1 MTRKHTLIALLLAVA
16 LVAVGCAAGFT
27 SSGESSAPVDD
38 ASSISFYFDDL
49 APYGTW
55 VDLTPYGWVWVP
67 VDTPVGWRPYTVG
80 YWTYSDEGW
89 LWVSEDP
96 WGWIPYHYG
105 RWTWDRDYGWLWVP
119 GDVWAPA
126 WVAWRYGPGWV
137 GWAPL
142 PPDVSWRPDIGL
154 MYTDP
159 DLDRHIHKYRWCF
172 TPAGDFGTT
181 RERVRVE
188 PASRNVTLLGTTRNV
203 TKYAAAPRPIEE
215 GMNPDLIAERG
226 GSPIVPLPIVD
237 SPNPIHVQGVT
248 FRERSLEVYRPKAG
262 VTETVRERV
271 RNVPAAERPLP
282 PRQAMDRLKQQQ
294 TQIDDVVKEQRKE
307 LADEHARE
315 MQQRPTG
322 ASAEELKRRQDA
334 EIRAQREVEVRQK
347 QEVSARERQVAKQE
361 AEAARAEAT
370 GAKARQRHQKNAQES
385 PKESP
390 RDSKGS
396 QGDSNGSKS
405 DSSGSQ
411 GDSNGTQGETKT
423 RGR

>member
-1 MTRKHTLIALLLAVA
+1 MNRRTTLIALLLAAA
-16 LVAVGCAAGFT
+16 LVAVGCAAGF
-27 SSGESSAPVDD
+27 SGSQGSPVEADD
-38 ASSISFYFDDL
+38 TASISFYFDDL

-55 VDLTPYGWVWVP
+55 VELSPYGWVWVP

-142 PPDVSWRPDIGL
+142 PPDVYWRPDIGL

-172 TPAGDFGTT
+172 TPSSDFGTT

-215 GMNPDLIAERG
+215 GMTPDLIRERNG
-226 GSPIVPLPIVD
+226 KPIVPLQIVD
-237 SPNPIHVQGVT
+237 SRSPIHDQGVT
-248 FRERSLEVYRPKAG
+248 FRERSVEVFRPKSG

-271 RNVPAAERPLP
+271 RNVPAAERPVAP
-282 PRQAMDRLKQQQ
+282 PRAADRVKQQQ
-294 TQIDDVVKEQRKE
+294 TQIGDVVKEQRKE

-315 MQQRPTG
+315 MQERPPG
-322 ASAEELKRRQDA
+322 ASAAEMKRRQDA
-334 EIRAQREVEVRQK
+334 ELRAQREIELRQK
-347 QEVSARERQVAKQE
+347 QEVEARQRQVAKQQKQTARSE
-361 AEAARAEAT
+361 AQDE
-370 GAKARQRHQKNAQES
+370 KARQRHAKDAQES
-385 PKESP
+385 GKESA
-390 RDSKGS
+390 RDSKGP
-396 QGDSNGSKS
+396 QGDSKGATRDSTSSWEEIKRKS
-405 DSSGSQ
+405 
-411 GDSNGTQGETKT
+411 
-423 RGR
+423 R